1 MGAAPRTPEKLPLP
15 DPVAE
20 SEPGR
25 SPQALSVSGLGKRYG
40 SVAALEGVDLTVR
53 SSELVGLVGANG
65 AGKST
70 LMKIACGLVRP
81 TTGRARIFG
90 VDSDIGQARRTLAYL
105 AELFRF
111 PGWCTGSEVLALH
124 QRLSGSH
131 GGEAERDE
139 LLELVGLSD
148 AAKRR
153 VEEMSKGMQQRLGI
167 AQALVGEPRLL
178 LLDEPTSALDPAGRR
193 TIRTLL
199 LELRARG
206 IAVLLNSHLLGEVE
220 RVCDRVVILAGGKV
234 VTAGRPDELTT
245 RGGVEIQ
252 TGSGTRRFPDARRE
266 DAPRIVAQ
274 LVSEGVE
281 IYEVTVIMSSVLDW
295 RSTLQSRFSWR
306 CRCLA
311 RCFYRRLPTGSPC
324 SCCTAPGW

>member
-1 MGAAPRTPEKLPLP
+1 MSTAADTPGPLPLFDSPAESPPGTGAA
-15 DPVAE
+15 
-20 SEPGR
+20 
-25 SPQALSVSGLGKRYG
+25 ALVVCGLGKRYG
-40 SVAALEGVDLTVR
+40 SVTALEGAELTVGPG
-53 SSELVGLVGANG
+53 ELVGLVGANG

-81 TTGRARIFG
+81 TTGTARIFG
-90 VDSDIGQARRTLAYL
+90 AHSDTREARRRLGYL

-124 QRLSGSH
+124 QRLSGSL
-131 GGEAERDE
+131 GGRTERAE

-148 AAKRR
+148 AADRR

-167 AQALVGEPRLL
+167 AQALVGGPSLL

-220 RVCDRVVILAGGKV
+220 RVCDRAVILAGGKV
-234 VTAGRPDELTT
+234 VTAGRPDELTMS
-245 RGGVEIQ
+245 GGVEIQ
-252 TGSGTRRFPDARRE
+252 TGHGTRRFPDARRE
-266 DAPRIVAQ
+266 DVPRIVAQ

-281 IYEVTVIMSSVLDW
+281 IYEVTVI
-295 RSTLQSRFSWR
+295 RSTLEDAYLQ
-306 CRCLA
+306 LVDPA
-311 RCFYRRLPTGSPC
+311 
-324 SCCTAPGW
+324 

>member
-1 MGAAPRTPEKLPLP
+1 MSTAASTPRPPL
-15 DPVAE
+15 
-20 SEPGR
+20 R
-25 SPQALSVSGLGKRYG
+25 SGSPAQSAPARSQPALVVCGLGKRYG
-40 SVAALEGVDLTVR
+40 SVVALEGIDLTVEPG
-53 SSELVGLVGANG
+53 ELVGLVGANG

-81 TTGRARIFG
+81 STGTARIFG
-90 VDSDIGQARRTLAYL
+90 AHSDTREARRTLGYL

-111 PGWCTGSEVLALH
+111 PGWCTGSEVLRLH
-124 QRLSGSH
+124 QRLSNS
-131 GGEAERDE
+131 GGDRRERYE

-148 AAKRR
+148 AANRR

-167 AQALVGEPRLL
+167 AQALVGEPKLL

-193 TIRTLL
+193 AIRTLL
-199 LELRARG
+199 QELRARG

-252 TGSGTRRFPDARRE
+252 TGNGIRRFPDARRE
-266 DAPRIVAQ
+266 DVPRIVAQ
-274 LVSEGVE
+274 LVSDGFE
-281 IYEVTVIMSSVLDW
+281 IYEVNVI
-295 RSTLQSRFSWR
+295 RSTLEDAYLQ
-306 CRCLA
+306 LVD
-311 RCFYRRLPTGSPC
+311 PT
-324 SCCTAPGW
+324 